1 MRWLI
6 SFLLTV
12 LIAASVAAQQ
22 EPPRPVN
29 PVRQPPAD
37 PKPDLPKAE
46 APPPKRASNVII
58 STNEDYKI
66 GVGDVLD
73 IRVADAEELS
83 GQRRVFADG
92 MIKLPFLGRLVAI
105 EKTSEQLA
113 AEIVKGLEGKYL
125 FEPRVSVDVMEYNS
139 RMIYLQG
146 AVNRPGVYSAEGKPD
161 LLQLIAIGGG
171 LLPNHSSTAFVIR
184 RNKLTVEDI
193 KAREAE
199 LKQEAADVAA
209 DPDQPRLKDAQWLA
223 KQYTMVRLKI
233 AGLYKGNFDQNMY
246 LEPNDIVTIPPTD
259 LFFVSGAV
267 KAPGSFQL
275 KDGTTFRQAIA
286 LSQGMIPQANPGG
299 TIIFREN
306 PETGKRLE
314 LRVDAGK
321 IMSGK
326 EEDIPIYPNDV
337 IIVPNSKWKTV
348 VYPLANI
355 MAYSII
361 TTVMMQAFY

>member
-1 MRWLI
+1 MSHRHVLPPSGGIFSPRCSMRWLI

-193 KAREAE
+193 KA
-199 LKQEAADVAA
+199 
-209 DPDQPRLKDAQWLA
+209 AQWLA

-337 IIVPNSKWKTV
+337 IIVPNSKWKTL